1 MRLVVPLVL
10 AVAGAAAVV
19 ALLEAAGGDFSSW
32 PTWQAIAVPVAAFVV
47 PALLS
52 AAVTWRFGVVE
63 AILWAFACAAVQF
76 ALVFGVGFLA
86 LGYGPVDVSSL
97 VPIVSNM
104 GTTP

>member
-1 MRLVVPLVL
+1 MGGVRLIAPLLL
-10 AVAGAAAVV
+10 AAAGAAVVV
-19 ALLEAAGGDFSSW
+19 ALLEAAGGDFSAW
-32 PTWQAIAVPVAAFVV
+32 PTWQAIAVPAAAFVV

-86 LGYGPVDVSSL
+86 LGYGP
-97 VPIVSNM
+97 
-104 GTTP
+104 